1 MRFVFVE
8 ILKNPIIL
16 VFIMN
21 KISFYTCNDI
31 EIVTGTGM
39 HEFPYHSH
47 NSYMAGA
54 VLDGCG
60 EFCIDKHFS
69 ILNKNDVYVVPS
81 NTAMSMKPMHDFSYI
96 TICFKND
103 LANMLNKCEAKKYY
117 YRNLGYILLNMSDNF
132 QAKLIDENTFT
143 NTLIKL
149 LNLKVSNTPLQPKN
163 SMITKAM
170 QYINDNCAEKFD
182 LERLAEEV
190 FLSKY
195 YLVRLF
201 RREMGITP
209 HQYYQQCKVRE
220 LRKMA
225 PCFSQKNIA
234 YELNFST
241 QSHMDSVFKKYMGIT
256 MKNYISS
263 IEHK

>member
-1 MRFVFVE
+1 
-8 ILKNPIIL
+8 
-16 VFIMN
+16 MN
-21 KISFYTCNDI
+21 KISFYICNDI
-31 EIVTGTGM
+31 EIVTGIGM

-47 NSYMAGA
+47 NSYMVGA
-54 VLDGCG
+54 VLDGCA

-69 ILNKNDVYVVPS
+69 VLNKNDVYVVPS
-81 NTAMSMKPMHDFSYI
+81 NTGMSMKPRNDFSYV
-96 TICFKND
+96 TICFKNN
-103 LANMLNKCEAKKYY
+103 LADILNKYEAKKYY
-117 YRNLGYILLNMSDNF
+117 YSNWGYILLKMANDF
-132 QAKLIDENTFT
+132 RVKLIDEIAFT
-143 NTLIKL
+143 DTLIKL
-149 LNLKVSNTPLQPKN
+149 LDLNVLNTSLQPKN
-163 SMITKAM
+163 PTITKAV
-170 QYINDNCAEKFD
+170 QYINDNCAEKFN
-182 LERLAEEV
+182 LERLAAEV

-234 YELNFST
+234 YDLNFST

-256 MKNYISS
+256 MKNYVSS
-263 IEHK
+263 VEHK

>member
-1 MRFVFVE
+1 
-8 ILKNPIIL
+8 
-16 VFIMN
+16 
-21 KISFYTCNDI
+21 
-31 EIVTGTGM
+31 
-39 HEFPYHSH
+39 
-47 NSYMAGA
+47 
-54 VLDGCG
+54 
-60 EFCIDKHFS
+60 
-69 ILNKNDVYVVPS
+69 
-81 NTAMSMKPMHDFSYI
+81 
-96 TICFKND
+96 
-103 LANMLNKCEAKKYY
+103 
-117 YRNLGYILLNMSDNF
+117 MSDNL

-149 LNLKVSNTPLQPKN
+149 FDLKVPNTPLQPKN
-163 SMITKAM
+163 PMITKAI

-190 FLSKY
+190 YLSKY

-225 PCFSQKNIA
+225 LCFSQKNIA

-256 MKNYISS
+256 MKNYIKNAVILSGIATFDIVNMQMTNTLGYP
-263 IEHK
+263 IEYDVHNLTEPLELASLDGTIINSKPHIHGMIGNGTHTWAGHMLNGCRILYLGEVVIQEVPGSDLIRKPDKNNVYLIHAK